1 MRHLFATLMLILAV
15 AAVSA
20 KPSESER
27 FNAWLEAT
35 WEETLVRTPI
45 LATQIGDP
53 RYNDRVVNFTTAEWR
68 ADNRRFLERQL
79 RELQGF
85 DRKALVGQ
93 ERVSFDILRL
103 NLTQSLEAERFPN
116 WMLPVNQYQSF
127 PNFLAEMGSGTSIQ
141 PFRTVKDYE
150 DWHKRLSGA
159 PIILDGMINN
169 MRIGLAKGV
178 TQPKPVM
185 EKVLPQLAAL
195 LTTDP
200 EQSLFWGPMKNFP
213 ESVPVADR
221 ERLIAAF
228 RTLIKEHVVPAY
240 RRMHDFVRD
249 EYIPRARTT
258 TAWSALPNGKAWY
271 AYHVR
276 LNTTTTMSPDAIYAL
291 GETEVHRIWDE
302 MNAVRREVKF
312 DGNLPAFFRQLQD
325 DPRFYYTRPEELLG
339 GFRDLQ
345 VKINGLLPKLFDIA
359 PKADYR
365 VQEVE
370 AFLAASSD
378 GASYM
383 PPAADGSR
391 PGIFYV
397 NTYNLKAQPIY
408 GMETLSLHEAS
419 PGHHF
424 QMSIALEVSSLPK
437 FRRFATRYVAYSEG
451 WALYAESIGK
461 ELGLF
466 TDPYQWY
473 GRLSD
478 EQLRAMR
485 LVVDTGLHHKG
496 WTRQQAIDYML
507 AHSSMAE
514 SDAIA
519 EVERYIV
526 NPGQALGYK
535 IGQLE
540 ISRLRREAESELGSK
555 FDIKK
560 FHRVVLTNGELPL
573 SVLAVQVR
581 EWIRTEKAGSS
592 TSGVEATRG
601 SPNPKN
607 ASPRMT
613 HDVWFW
619 PTAALELLGSP
630 SGSLSNFASDP

>member
-1 MRHLFATLMLILAV
+1 MRRLLATLLITLA
-15 AAVSA
+15 ATAVSA
-20 KPSESER
+20 KPSEGER
-27 FNAWLEAT
+27 FNAWLDAT
-35 WEETLVRTPI
+35 WEETLIRRPI
-45 LATQIGDP
+45 LATLIGDS
-53 RYNDRVVNFTTAEWR
+53 RYNDRIVDFTTAAWR

-79 RELQGF
+79 RELKRF

-93 ERVSFDILRL
+93 DRLSFDILKHD
-103 NLTQSLEAERFPN
+103 LTQSLDAERFPD
-116 WMLPVNQYQSF
+116 WMQPVNQLRSF
-127 PNFLAEMGSGTSIQ
+127 PSFLAEMGSGSSIQ

-150 DWHKRLSGA
+150 DWYKRLSGT
-159 PIILDGMINN
+159 PPILDGMIAN

-185 EKVLPQLAAL
+185 EKVIPQLAAL
-195 LTTDP
+195 VTTEP

-213 ESVPVADR
+213 ETMPAADR
-221 ERLIAAF
+221 ERLTAAF
-228 RTLIKEHVVPAY
+228 RTLIKEQVAPAY
-240 RRMHDFVRD
+240 QRMHDFVRD

-258 TAWSALPNGKAWY
+258 TAWSALPDGKAWY
-271 AYHVR
+271 AFYVR
-276 LNTTTTMSPDAIYAL
+276 RSTTTTMSPDAIHAL
-291 GETEVHRIWDE
+291 GESEVHRIWDE
-302 MNAVRREVKF
+302 MDAVRREVKF
-312 DGNLPAFFRQLQD
+312 DGDLPAFFRHLQD

-345 VKINGLLPKLFDIA
+345 TKINGLLPRLFDIA

-370 AFLAASSD
+370 AFRAASSE
-378 GASYM
+378 GATYM

-397 NTYNLKAQPIY
+397 NTYNLKAQPIF

-424 QMSIALEVSSLPK
+424 QISIAQEVTSLPK
-437 FRRFATRYVAYSEG
+437 FRRFATGYVAYSEG

-507 AHSSMAE
+507 THSSMAE
-514 SDAIA
+514 SDVIA

-540 ISRLRREAESELGSK
+540 ISRLRREAESALGSK
-555 FDIKK
+555 FDVKK

-573 SVLAVQVR
+573 SVLAIQVR
-581 EWIRTEKAGSS
+581 EWIAREKARS
-592 TSGVEATRG
+592 
-601 SPNPKN
+601 
-607 ASPRMT
+607 
-613 HDVWFW
+613 
-619 PTAALELLGSP
+619 
-630 SGSLSNFASDP
+630 

>member
-1 MRHLFATLMLILAV
+1 MRRLLATLLITLA
-15 AAVSA
+15 ASAVSA
-20 KPSESER
+20 KPDEGVR
-27 FNAWLEAT
+27 FNAWLDAI
-35 WEETLVRTPI
+35 WEETLLRRPI
-45 LATQIGDP
+45 LATVIGDP
-53 RYNDRVVNFTTAEWR
+53 RYNDRIVDFTTAVWR

-79 RELQGF
+79 RELKGF

-93 ERVSFDILRL
+93 DRVSFDILL
-103 NLTQSLEAERFPN
+103 HDLTQSLEAEQFPD
-116 WMLPVNQYQSF
+116 WMQPMNQLRSF
-127 PNFLAEMGSGTSIQ
+127 PSFLAEMGSGSSIQ

-150 DWHKRLSGA
+150 DWHKRLSGT
-159 PIILDGMINN
+159 PPILDGMIAN
-169 MRIGLAKGV
+169 MRIGLSKGV

-195 LTTDP
+195 MTVNP
-200 EQSLFWGPMKNFP
+200 EQSLFWGPIKNFP
-213 ESVPVADR
+213 ESVPEADR
-221 ERLIAAF
+221 ERLTAAF
-228 RTLIKEHVVPAY
+228 RTLIKDQVVPAY

-249 EYIPRARTT
+249 EYLPRARTT
-258 TAWSALPNGKAWY
+258 TAWSALPDGKAWY
-271 AYHVR
+271 AFHVR
-276 LNTTTTMSPDAIYAL
+276 RSTTTTMSPDAIYAL
-291 GETEVHRIWDE
+291 GESEVHRIWDE
-302 MNAVRREVKF
+302 MDAVRREVKF
-312 DGNLPAFFRQLQD
+312 DGDLPAFFRHLQD
-325 DPRFYYTRPEELLG
+325 EPRFYYTRTEDLLR

-345 VKINGLLPKLFDIA
+345 TKINALLPRLFDIA

-370 AFLAASSD
+370 AFRAASTE
-378 GASYM
+378 GATYV

-424 QMSIALEVSSLPK
+424 QISVAQEMTSLPK
-437 FRRFATRYVAYSEG
+437 FRRFATSYVAYTEG

-514 SDAIA
+514 SDVIA

-540 ISRLRREAESELGSK
+540 ISRLRREAESALGSK
-555 FDIKK
+555 FDVKK

-573 SVLAVQVR
+573 SVLAIQVR
-581 EWIRTEKAGSS
+581 DWI
-592 TSGVEATRG
+592 
-601 SPNPKN
+601 PKEQ
-607 ASPRMT
+607 ARR
-613 HDVWFW
+613 
-619 PTAALELLGSP
+619 
-630 SGSLSNFASDP
+630 

>member
-1 MRHLFATLMLILAV
+1 MRRLLATFLITLA
-15 AAVSA
+15 ASAVSA
-20 KPSESER
+20 KPSEGER
-27 FNAWLEAT
+27 FNAWLDAT
-35 WEETLVRTPI
+35 WEETLVRRPI
-45 LATQIGDP
+45 LATSIGDS
-53 RYNDRVVNFTTAEWR
+53 RYNDRIIDFTTAAWR

-79 RELQGF
+79 RELKGF

-93 ERVSFDILRL
+93 DRLSFDILRH
-103 NLTQSLEAERFPN
+103 NLTQSLEAERFLD
-116 WMLPVNQYQSF
+116 WMQPLNQFRSF
-127 PNFLAEMGSGTSIQ
+127 PGFLAEMGSGTSIQ

-150 DWHKRLSGA
+150 DWHKRLSGT
-159 PIILDGMINN
+159 PPILDGMVNN
-169 MRIGLAKGV
+169 MRVGLAKGV

-195 LTTDP
+195 MTTNP

-213 ESVPVADR
+213 ESVPAADR
-221 ERLIAAF
+221 ARLTAAF
-228 RTLIKEHVVPAY
+228 RTLIEDQVAPAY

-249 EYIPRARTT
+249 QYLPRARTT
-258 TAWSALPNGKAWY
+258 TAWSALPDGKAWY
-271 AYHVR
+271 AYYVR
-276 LNTTTTMSPDAIYAL
+276 LNTTTTMSPDAIHAL
-291 GETEVHRIWDE
+291 GEREVHRIWDA
-302 MNAVRREVKF
+302 MDAVRREVKF
-312 DGNLPAFFRQLQD
+312 DGDLPAFFRHLQD

-345 VKINGLLPKLFDIA
+345 TKINALLPKLFDIE

-370 AFLAASSD
+370 AFRAASSE

-397 NTYNLKAQPIY
+397 NTCNLKAQPIY

-424 QMSIALEVSSLPK
+424 QISIAQEVTSLPK
-437 FRRFATRYVAYSEG
+437 FRRFDTGYVAYSEG

-514 SDAIA
+514 SDVIA

-540 ISRLRREAESELGSK
+540 ISRLRREAESALGTK
-555 FDIKK
+555 FDVKK

-573 SVLAVQVR
+573 SVLAIQVR
-581 EWIRTEKAGSS
+581 EWITKEQAR
-592 TSGVEATRG
+592 R
-601 SPNPKN
+601 
-607 ASPRMT
+607 
-613 HDVWFW
+613 
-619 PTAALELLGSP
+619 
-630 SGSLSNFASDP
+630 

>member
-1 MRHLFATLMLILAV
+1 MRRLLATLLITLA
-15 AAVSA
+15 ASAVSA
-20 KPSESER
+20 KPSEGER
-27 FNAWLEAT
+27 FNAWLDAT
-35 WEETLVRTPI
+35 WEETLVRNPI
-45 LATQIGDP
+45 LATMIGDS
-53 RYNDRVVNFTTAEWR
+53 RYNDRIVDFTTAAWR

-79 RELQGF
+79 KQLQGF
-85 DRKALVGQ
+85 DRKALAGQ
-93 ERVSFDILRL
+93 DRLSFDILRH
-103 NLTQSLEAERFPN
+103 NLTQSLEAERFPD
-116 WMLPVNQYQSF
+116 WMQPMNQLRSF
-127 PNFLAEMGSGTSIQ
+127 PSFLAEMGSGSSIQ

-159 PIILDGMINN
+159 PLILDGLINN
-169 MRIGLAKGV
+169 MRIGLDKGV
-178 TQPKPVM
+178 TLPKPVM
-185 EKVLPQLAAL
+185 QKVIPQLAAL

-200 EQSLFWGPMKNFP
+200 EQSLFWGPMKDFP
-213 ESVPVADR
+213 ESVSAADR
-221 ERLIAAF
+221 ERLTATF
-228 RTLIKEHVVPAY
+228 RTLVKEQVVPAY

-258 TAWSALPNGKAWY
+258 TAWSALPDGKAWY
-271 AYHVR
+271 AYYVR
-276 LNTTTTMSPDAIYAL
+276 RSTTTTLSPDAIHAL
-291 GETEVHRIWDE
+291 GEKEVRRIWDE
-302 MNAVRREVKF
+302 MDAVRREVRF
-312 DGNLPAFFRQLQD
+312 DGDLPAFFRHLQD
-325 DPRFYYTRPEELLG
+325 DPRYYYTRPEDLLG
-339 GFRDLQ
+339 GFRVLQ
-345 VKINGLLPKLFDIA
+345 TKINGLLPRLFDIA

-370 AFLAASSD
+370 AFRAASTE
-378 GASYM
+378 GATYM

-424 QMSIALEVSSLPK
+424 QISIAQEVSSLPK
-437 FRRFATRYVAYSEG
+437 FRRFATGYVAYAEG

-466 TDPYQWY
+466 TNPYQWY

-514 SDAIA
+514 SDVIA

-555 FDIKK
+555 FDVKK

-581 EWIRTEKAGSS
+581 AWIATEKARS
-592 TSGVEATRG
+592 
-601 SPNPKN
+601 
-607 ASPRMT
+607 
-613 HDVWFW
+613 
-619 PTAALELLGSP
+619 
-630 SGSLSNFASDP
+630 

>member
-1 MRHLFATLMLILAV
+1 MMARSEPDPRGPMRRLFATLLMTLA
-15 AAVSA
+15 ATAVSA
-20 KPSESER
+20 KPSEGER

-35 WEETLVRTPI
+35 WEETLGRNPI
-45 LATQIGDP
+45 LATLIGDP
-53 RYNDRVVNFTTAEWR
+53 RYNDRIVDFTTAEWR

-79 RELQGF
+79 RELQRF

-93 ERVSFDILRL
+93 DRLSFDILRYD
-103 NLTQSLEAERFPN
+103 LTQSLEAERFPN
-116 WMLPVNQYQSF
+116 WMQPVTQLRSF
-127 PNFLAEMGSGTSIQ
+127 PSFLAEMGSGSSIQ

-150 DWHKRLSGA
+150 DWYKRLSGT
-159 PIILDGMINN
+159 PPILDGMIAN
-169 MRIGLAKGV
+169 MRIGLSKGV

-185 EKVLPQLAAL
+185 QKVIPQLAAL
-195 LTTDP
+195 VMTEP

-213 ESVPVADR
+213 ETIPAADR
-221 ERLIAAF
+221 KRLTAAF
-228 RTLIKEHVVPAY
+228 RTLIKEQVTPAY
-240 RRMHDFVRD
+240 QRMHDFVRD

-258 TAWSALPNGKAWY
+258 TAWSALPDGKAWY
-271 AYHVR
+271 AYYVR
-276 LNTTTTMSPDAIYAL
+276 RSTTTTMSPDAIHAL
-291 GETEVHRIWDE
+291 GEREVRRIWDE
-302 MNAVRREVKF
+302 MDAVRREVKF
-312 DGNLPAFFRQLQD
+312 EGDLPAFFQHVQD
-325 DPRFYYTRPEELLG
+325 DPRFYYKRPEELLG

-345 VKINGLLPKLFDIA
+345 TKINGLLPKLFDIA

-370 AFLAASSD
+370 AFRAASSE
-378 GASYM
+378 GATYM

-424 QMSIALEVSSLPK
+424 QISIAQEVTSLPK
-437 FRRFATRYVAYSEG
+437 FRRFATGYVAYSEG

-514 SDAIA
+514 SDVIA

-540 ISRLRREAESELGSK
+540 ISRLRREAESALGSK
-555 FDIKK
+555 FDVKK

-573 SVLAVQVR
+573 SVLAIQVR
-581 EWIRTEKAGSS
+581 EWVAKEQAR
-592 TSGVEATRG
+592 R
-601 SPNPKN
+601 
-607 ASPRMT
+607 
-613 HDVWFW
+613 
-619 PTAALELLGSP
+619 
-630 SGSLSNFASDP
+630 

>member
-1 MRHLFATLMLILAV
+1 MRRLLATLLITLA
-15 AAVSA
+15 ASAVSA
-20 KPSESER
+20 KPSEGER
-27 FNAWLEAT
+27 FNAWLDAT
-35 WEETLVRTPI
+35 WEETLVRNPI
-45 LATQIGDP
+45 LATMIGDS
-53 RYNDRVVNFTTAEWR
+53 RYNDRIVDFTTAAWR

-79 RELQGF
+79 KQLQGF
-85 DRKALVGQ
+85 DRKALAGQ
-93 ERVSFDILRL
+93 DRLSFDILRH
-103 NLTQSLEAERFPN
+103 NLTQSLEAERFPD
-116 WMLPVNQYQSF
+116 WMQPMNQLRSF
-127 PNFLAEMGSGTSIQ
+127 PSFLAEMGSGSSIQ

-159 PIILDGMINN
+159 PLILDGLINN
-169 MRIGLAKGV
+169 MRIGLDKGV

-185 EKVLPQLAAL
+185 QKVIPQLAAL

-200 EQSLFWGPMKNFP
+200 EQSLFWGPMKDFP
-213 ESVPVADR
+213 ESVSAADR
-221 ERLIAAF
+221 ERLTATF
-228 RTLIKEHVVPAY
+228 RTLVKEQVVPAY

-258 TAWSALPNGKAWY
+258 TAWSALPDGKAWY
-271 AYHVR
+271 AYYVR
-276 LNTTTTMSPDAIYAL
+276 RSTTTTLSPDAIHAL
-291 GETEVHRIWDE
+291 GEKEVRRIWDE
-302 MNAVRREVKF
+302 MDAVRREVRF
-312 DGNLPAFFRQLQD
+312 DGDLPAFFRHLQD
-325 DPRFYYTRPEELLG
+325 DPRYYYTRPEDLLG
-339 GFRDLQ
+339 GFRVLQ
-345 VKINGLLPKLFDIA
+345 TKINGLLPRLFDIA

-370 AFLAASSD
+370 AFRAASTE
-378 GASYM
+378 GATYM

-424 QMSIALEVSSLPK
+424 QISIAQEVSSLPK
-437 FRRFATRYVAYSEG
+437 FRRFATGYVAYAEG

-466 TDPYQWY
+466 TNPYQWY

-514 SDAIA
+514 SDVIA

-555 FDIKK
+555 FDVKK

-581 EWIRTEKAGSS
+581 AWIATEKARS
-592 TSGVEATRG
+592 
-601 SPNPKN
+601 
-607 ASPRMT
+607 
-613 HDVWFW
+613 
-619 PTAALELLGSP
+619 
-630 SGSLSNFASDP
+630 

>member
-1 MRHLFATLMLILAV
+1 MRRLLATLLITLA
-15 AAVSA
+15 ATAVSA
-20 KPSESER
+20 KPSEGER
-27 FNAWLEAT
+27 FNAWLDAT
-35 WEETLVRTPI
+35 WEETLARNPI
-45 LATQIGDP
+45 LATVIGDP
-53 RYNDRVVNFTTAEWR
+53 RFNDRMIDFTTAAWR
-68 ADNRRFLERQL
+68 ADNRRFLERHL
-79 RELQGF
+79 RELQRF

-93 ERVSFDILRL
+93 DRLSYDILKH
-103 NLTQSLEAERFPN
+103 NLTQSLEGERFPD
-116 WMLPVNQYQSF
+116 WMQPVNQLRSF
-127 PNFLAEMGSGTSIQ
+127 PSFLAEMGAGTSIQ

-150 DWHKRLSGA
+150 DWYKRLAGTP
-159 PIILDGMINN
+159 PIFDGMIAN
-169 MRIGLAKGV
+169 MRTGLARSV

-195 LTTDP
+195 ATADP
-200 EQSLFWGPMKNFP
+200 ERSLFWGPMKNFP
-213 ESVPVADR
+213 ESVPAADR
-221 ERLIAAF
+221 ERFTAAF
-228 RTLIKEHVVPAY
+228 RILIKEQVVPAY

-258 TAWSALPNGKAWY
+258 TAWSALPDGKAWY
-271 AYHVR
+271 AYYVR
-276 LNTTTTMSPDAIYAL
+276 RNTTTTLSPDAIYAL
-291 GETEVHRIWDE
+291 GEREVHRIWDE
-302 MNAVRREVKF
+302 MEAVRREVKF
-312 DGNLPAFFRQLQD
+312 DGDLPAFFRHLQD
-325 DPRFYYTRPEELLG
+325 EPRFYYTRPEELLG

-345 VKINGLLPKLFDIA
+345 VKINGLLPRLFDIA

-370 AFLAASSD
+370 AFRAASTE
-378 GASYM
+378 GATYM
-383 PPAADGSR
+383 PPTADGSR

-397 NTYNLKAQPIY
+397 NTYNLKAQPTY

-424 QMSIALEVSSLPK
+424 QISIAQEVSSLPK
-437 FRRFATRYVAYSEG
+437 FRRFATGYVAYSEG

-514 SDAIA
+514 SDVIA

-540 ISRLRREAESELGSK
+540 ISRLRREAESALGPK
-555 FDIKK
+555 FDVKK

-581 EWIRTEKAGSS
+581 EWITSEQAGS
-592 TSGVEATRG
+592 
-601 SPNPKN
+601 
-607 ASPRMT
+607 
-613 HDVWFW
+613 
-619 PTAALELLGSP
+619 
-630 SGSLSNFASDP
+630 